1 MSFDLEHFVSSPSL
15 EVINSLK
22 KANLLVIAQ
31 HYELSVNESMS
42 KAQIKKSIVEYLQD
56 EELLSDSSD
65 TGEIGTMTGEEKLEL
80 KRLGFQEKEQEREA
94 QLKLKEIEYKEK
106 ELAAQLKLKELE
118 LKGTTAIDTGATEKA
133 DGLSFDVSKHIRFV
147 PTFSETEVD
156 KYFIHFEKVAC
167 SLKWPR
173 DSWTLLLQSTLVG
186 KAREAYSALSIE
198 ESCQYEV
205 VKAAVLKAYELVPE
219 AYRQK
224 FCSTTKRENQTYV
237 EFARK
242 KDSI

>member
-1 MSFDLEHFVSSPSL
+1 MSFELENFVSSPSL

-22 KANLLVIAQ
+22 KVSLLVVTQ

-42 KAQIKKSIVEYLQD
+42 KAQIKKSIIEYLQD
-56 EELLSDSSD
+56 KELLSNSSD
-65 TGEIGTMTGEEKLEL
+65 TGETGTITCEEKLKL
-80 KRLGFQEKEQEREA
+80 KRLEFQEKEWEREA
-94 QLKLKEIEYKEK
+94 QLKLKETEYKEK
-106 ELAAQLKLKELE
+106 EIAAQLKLKELE
-118 LKGTTAIDTGATEKA
+118 MKGTTGIDTGAMEKA
-133 DGLSFDVSKHIRFV
+133 DGPSFDVSKHIRFV
-147 PTFSETEVD
+147 PTFSKTKVD
-156 KYFIHFEKVAC
+156 KYFLHFEKVAR

-173 DSWTLLLQSTLVG
+173 DSWMLLLQSTLVG

-224 FCSTTKRENQTYV
+224 FCSTTKQENQTYI
-237 EFARK
+237 EFIRE
-242 KDSI
+242 